1 MFDILMYLI
10 SGVSSIAPPVIFVV
24 FLINAL
30 IHIRKYKKGT
40 EGKGKAVAYSIVSG
54 VALVY
59 TVSEVLLLIWFAAG
73 IAHM

>member
-1 MFDILMYLI
+1 MFDNLMYLI
-10 SGVSSIAPPVIFVV
+10 SGVSIIAPPVIFVV

-30 IHIRKYKKGT
+30 IHIHKYKKGA

-59 TVSEVLLLIWFAAG
+59 TVSEVLLLIWFVAG

>member
-1 MFDILMYLI
+1 MFDNLMYLI
-10 SGVSSIAPPVIFVV
+10 SGMSIIAPPVIFVV

-30 IHIRKYKKGT
+30 IHIRKYKKGA
-40 EGKGKAVAYSIVSG
+40 EGKAVAYSIVSG